1 MTTVGITASHVRH
14 MFGHTV
20 RDAAT
25 GRVGVLM
32 DVMGFV
38 DGSRAY
44 HLPRVCDSRSSGR

>member
-1 MTTVGITASHVRH
+1 